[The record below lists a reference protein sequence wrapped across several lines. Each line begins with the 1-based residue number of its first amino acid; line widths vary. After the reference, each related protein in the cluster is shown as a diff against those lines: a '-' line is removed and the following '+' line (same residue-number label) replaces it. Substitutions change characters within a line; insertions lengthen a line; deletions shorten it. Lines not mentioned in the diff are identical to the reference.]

1 MCKICWMLRFRN
13 RFGNIGIEFTSHI
26 LYITRDKTFVYSK
39 CFRLRPFINCTCVEI
54 IEISNTL
61 TRTVIRKTD
70 CTYIKLQNSFPVL
83 VCYDRQQTCGVKYVW
98 MGLDCRFQAV
108 RVVFNSIL
116 LLMYYGGCH
125 LSQFILLQQ
134 QLNVY

>member
-1 MCKICWMLRFRN
+1 MRFLLTTSLLRCIDIVLKIRIFHTDVQDLLKVKVYIPLLCVKYSFKY
-13 RFGNIGIEFTSHI
+13 RFGNIGIEFTPHI

-39 CFRLRPFINCTCVEI
+39 CFGLRPFINCTCVEI

-83 VCYDRQQTCGVKYVW
+83 VCYDRQQTCGVKYV
-98 MGLDCRFQAV
+98 
-108 RVVFNSIL
+108 
-116 LLMYYGGCH
+116 
-125 LSQFILLQQ
+125 
-134 QLNVY
+134 